1 MAEVVQ
7 SGFPM
12 RLRAS
17 ALLAAGMLSAGFMT
31 AATTVAAQE
40 GPLVGGADVGN
51 APYIMQKPDGTY
63 EGFDVDRLAE
73 IARRL
78 GRPGYK
84 LVDQQW
90 SGIFAGLNAK
100 RFDLIMASTVITK
113 ERAESVLFT
122 EGDHGNDYRFL
133 TASSAPEVKSLDDL
147 RGKVIAVNQ
156 GNVYDRYL
164 AEREAQYGWKIE
176 RYAKNEDAVQAVLG
190 GRAFANLASAGST
203 AWTALKNP
211 RLKAS
216 LVIDSGQTK
225 GMVFRK
231 DDAELRNKV
240 EAVLECM
247 KLDGTIA
254 KLHAKWLGFEPDK
267 NSRAYAV
274 KAGWGEPDLPGYD
287 PTPHTPNC
295 K

>member
-1 MAEVVQ
+1 MKKLIPSIAGVLAGCLMAT
-7 SGFPM
+7 
-12 RLRAS
+12 S
-17 ALLAAGMLSAGFMT
+17 AFAE
-31 AATTVAAQE
+31 E

-51 APYIMQKPDGTY
+51 APYIMQKPDGTF

-73 IARRL
+73 IAKRL

-100 RFDLIMASTVITK
+100 RFDLIMASTIITK
-113 ERAESVLFT
+113 ERAENVLFT

-133 TASSAPEVKSLDDL
+133 TAADAPEVKSLDDL
-147 RGKVIAVNQ
+147 KGKVIAVNQ
-156 GNVYDRYL
+156 GNTYDRWL
-164 AEREAQYGWKIE
+164 AAREAQYGWKIE

-203 AWTALKNP
+203 VWTASKNP

-216 LVIDSGQTK
+216 LVIDSGQSK
-225 GMVFRK
+225 AMAFRK
-231 DDAELRNKV
+231 DDTELRNKV

-247 KLDGTIA
+247 KQDGTMA
-254 KLHAKWLGFEPDK
+254 KLHAKWLGFEPPKD
-267 NSRAYAV
+267 SPAYKV
-274 KAGWGEPDLPGYD
+274 QVGYGEPGYPGHD
-287 PTPHTPNC
+287 PTPHALNC

>member
-1 MAEVVQ
+1 MRKFGYVKTGAVAGAFVLAIGMA
-7 SGFPM
+7 P
-12 RLRAS
+12 L
-17 ALLAAGMLSAGFMT
+17 
-31 AATTVAAQE
+31 AAQE

-113 ERAESVLFT
+113 ERAEAVLFT

-133 TASSAPEVKSLDDL
+133 VAADAPEVKTLDDL

-156 GNVYDRYL
+156 GNVYDKWL
-164 AEREAQYGWKIE
+164 SDREGQYGWKVE

-190 GRAFANLASAGST
+190 GRAFANLASAGAT
-203 AWTALKNP
+203 VWTASKNP
-211 RLKAS
+211 RLKAA

-225 GMVFRK
+225 GMAFRK
-231 DDAELRNKV
+231 DDAALRNAV
-240 EAVLECM
+240 EKVLECM
-247 KLDGTIA
+247 KRDGTIA
-254 KLHAKWLGFEPDK
+254 KLHVKWLGFEPPKD
-267 NSRAYAV
+267 SPVYRIAP
-274 KAGWGEPDLPGYD
+274 GWGEPGMPGYD
-287 PTPHTPNC
+287 PTPHEIKC
-295 K
+295 D